1 MIRTREELKAYLQA
15 DQAMCHKPYRLFIKW
30 ITRSDEYYIRAF
42 MVALRHYEYW
52 LNKRRN
58 LFQQIP
64 YIFWWWNY
72 RRLKLKSQLFIM
84 PNTVGPGFFP
94 RHQGFVRIGPTTHI
108 GKNCSVM
115 PMVLFGKKSP
125 TEFSD
130 INVGDNCYV
139 GTGAIIIGPVT
150 IGNNVTIGASALVN
164 KDIPDNAIVAGNP
177 AKVISYRKT
186 E

>member
-1 MIRTREELKAYLQA
+1 MIQSKEDLKAYLQA
-15 DQAMCHKPYRLFIKW
+15 DYAMCHQPYRLFIRW

-42 MVALRHYEYW
+42 MFALRHYEYW

-84 PNTVGPGFFP
+84 PNTVGPGFYP

-139 GTGAIIIGPVT
+139 GSGAIIIGP
-150 IGNNVTIGASALVN
+150 NVTIGAGALVN
-164 KDIPDNAIVAGNP
+164 KDIPDNAIVAGIP

>member
-1 MIRTREELKAYLQA
+1 MNKKQSAKRGFVT
-15 DQAMCHKPYRLFIKW
+15 MV
-30 ITRSDEYYIRAF
+30 TGSDEYYIRAF

-64 YIFWWWNY
+64 YAFWWWNY
-72 RRLKLKSQLFIM
+72 RRLKLKSQLYIM
-84 PNTVGPGFFP
+84 PNTVGPGFYP

-115 PMVLFGKKSP
+115 PMVIFAKKSP
-125 TEFSD
+125 EEFSD
-130 INVGDNCYV
+130 ISVGDNCYV

-150 IGNNVTIGASALVN
+150 IGNNVTIAAGAVVT
-164 KDIPDNAIVAGNP
+164 KDVPDNAIVAGVP
-177 AKVISYRKT
+177 AKIISYRLL